1 MHKMLELTTAS
12 LMRYIDAA
20 MDIGVCVSVAE
31 PLSSYTARSG
41 RQYKRHREDS
51 PWDVLEY
58 GKW

>member
-31 PLSSYTARSG
+31 PLSSY